1 MGVGNGQGLGDM
13 TELTSE
19 PPSTGTARRL
29 DIPRALLDDSHE
41 GIALIDADGVI
52 QYANPAIDRVLG
64 YATNESIGKRVSS
77 LAHPDEQQSVENDF
91 AG

>member
-1 MGVGNGQGLGDM
+1 M

-19 PPSTGTARRL
+19 PPDTGTARRL
-29 DIPRALLDDSHE
+29 DIPRALLEDSHE

-64 YATNESIGKRVSS
+64 YATNESIVSACRAWCILTSKHS
-77 LAHPDEQQSVENDF
+77 LENDLPNC
-91 AG
+91 